1 MRIYQ
6 KEFREVLEKIYGVQ
20 GYFRDFF
27 GGNIEALDGVSNS
40 STAFTVKTSDIPVI
54 IRDYD
59 TDAETAFGEGTSNS
73 NRFGPRTEVISTDED
88 VPYTWTW
95 AIHEGIDRHTTN
107 QDLEEAIID
116 RIVLQ
121 GEEKV
126 HLFNIKHSQFISS
139 VAGEEFEIEEINE
152 DTVVKLF
159 NDMYNYF
166 LDIGAFGNKVA
177 KVSGELYNAIIDH
190 PLSTIIKNS
199 DANISENEVVKFKGF
214 NIEPIPSPYLVEGDI
229 AYVYVENVAK
239 AFTGI
244 DTARTFEAHDIDGVV
259 LQGSGKAGEFIPDKN
274 KAAVVKV
281 VKVEETPDENSD
293 ENGDEN
299 GGETPEG

>member
-6 KEFREVLEKIYGVQ
+6 KEFKEALEKIYGVQ

-27 GGNIEALDGVSNS
+27 GGEIEALDGVSNS

-54 IRDYD
+54 IRDYN
-59 TDAETAFGEGTSNS
+59 TDPDVAFGTGTSNS
-73 NRFGPRTEVISTDED
+73 NRFGPRTEVISTDID
-88 VPYTWTW
+88 VPYTWSW

-159 NDMYNYF
+159 NDMYNHF

-281 VKVEETPDENSD
+281 VKVEETSD
-293 ENGDEN
+293 ENGEGNSDETPD
-299 GGETPEG
+299 GTPEG

>member
-6 KEFREVLEKIYGVQ
+6 KEFRETLEKIYGVR

-54 IRDYD
+54 IRDYNTNPD
-59 TDAETAFGEGTSNS
+59 VAFGTGTSNS
-73 NRFGPRTEVISTDED
+73 NRFGPRTEVISTDID
-88 VPYTWTW
+88 VPYTWSW

-107 QDLEEAIID
+107 QDLVEAVID
-116 RIVLQ
+116 RIVAQ

-126 HLFNIKHSQFISS
+126 NLFNIKHSQFISNI
-139 VAGEEFEIEEINE
+139 AGEEIEIEEINE

-159 NDMYNYF
+159 NDLYSYF
-166 LDIGAFGNKVA
+166 LDIGAIGNKVA
-177 KVSGELYNAIIDH
+177 KVSGELYSAIVDH
-190 PLSTIIKNS
+190 PLSTIVKNS
-199 DANISENEVVKFKGF
+199 DANIRENEVIRFKGF
-214 NIEPIPSPYLVEGDI
+214 NIESIPSPYLVEGDI
-229 AYVYVENVAK
+229 AYVYVENIAK

-281 VKVEETPDENSD
+281 VKAEETPA
-293 ENGDEN
+293 G
-299 GGETPEG
+299 

>member
-6 KEFREVLEKIYGVQ
+6 KEFRETLEKIYGVR

-59 TDAETAFGEGTSNS
+59 TDAETAFGDGTSNS
-73 NRFGPRTEVISTDED
+73 NRFGPRTEVISTDID

-159 NDMYNYF
+159 NDMYNHF

-281 VKVEETPDENSD
+281 VKVEETSD
-293 ENGDEN
+293 GNGN
-299 GGETPEG
+299 GNGEGTPVG